1 MNHSRRVKEVRA
13 RARVQRWGFRQRALA
28 RGAWDRFRLA
38 LALARDAYAI
48 DEPTLA
54 ALVDEGFRTDG
65 AGAGLEPARRIVWI
79 SDERAK
85 TLAAPKLAMR
95 LDAAMLA
102 AACLALVPFG
112 EIER

>member
-1 MNHSRRVKEVRA
+1 MSHARRVKEVRA

-48 DEPTLA
+48 DEQTHADLLA
-54 ALVDEGFRTDG
+54 EGFRTDD

-79 SDERAK
+79 TEARAA
-85 TLAAPKLAMR
+85 TLATPKLAMH

-102 AACLALVPFG
+102 TTCLALVPFTAD
-112 EIER
+112 R

>member
-1 MNHSRRVKEVRA
+1 VNHARRVKEVRA
-13 RARVQRWGFRQRALA
+13 RAQVQRWEFRQRALA

-48 DEPTLA
+48 DERTHV
-54 ALVDEGFRTDG
+54 ALVAEGFRADD

-79 SDERAK
+79 TDARAQA
-85 TLAAPKLAMR
+85 LATPKLAMR

-102 AACLALVPFG
+102 AACIALVPFTD
-112 EIER
+112 ER